1 MKIHE
6 DMRRKDLG
14 VFLKTRR
21 KNLIPEAYGF
31 NSKNRRTT
39 GLRREE
45 VSLLI
50 DVSVDWYTRLEQGR
64 DIHVSSRVLD
74 NIADVFHL
82 KASERTYLFLLSQQT
97 VPMDTSSKADTI
109 TPSLQT
115 FLDNQG
121 TSPSYIT
128 NLKWDII
135 AWNNAAC
142 VVFGDYN
149 KMNHFYRN
157 SIWRAFH
164 SQYMKNILDDWS
176 SHAKK
181 RVAQFRASYSRLYKD
196 PWWESMLNDLI
207 LDKDFKSWWD
217 LYNIQESPD
226 GDKVLHHPIAGTL
239 HLGYLSF
246 RWCDNPNLLITVH
259 MPTDEESS
267 DKIKNLIN
275 NYELQHKK

>member
-176 SHAKK
+176 SVTREKK
-181 RVAQFRASYSRLYKD
+181 S
-196 PWWESMLNDLI
+196 
-207 LDKDFKSWWD
+207 
-217 LYNIQESPD
+217 
-226 GDKVLHHPIAGTL
+226 
-239 HLGYLSF
+239 
-246 RWCDNPNLLITVH
+246 CTVQ
-259 MPTDEESS
+259 SQ
-267 DKIKNLIN
+267 L
-275 NYELQHKK
+275 